1 MLSSLLDSIRT
12 QFGSKSYW
20 LTGMLPLLL
29 FLAASLF
36 TAYPHYAWVR
46 TLLPEAEK
54 WETKAFEYSLVVL
67 VLVVLA
73 YFLSTLSSVL
83 LRMLEGRIGPLAWM
97 AKWLCPKHARRLRE
111 IDRR

>member
-36 TAYPHYAWVR
+36 TA
-46 TLLPEAEK
+46 
-54 WETKAFEYSLVVL
+54 
-67 VLVVLA
+67 
-73 YFLSTLSSVL
+73 
-83 LRMLEGRIGPLAWM
+83 
-97 AKWLCPKHARRLRE
+97 
-111 IDRR
+111 